1 MNGVSMISPLTID
14 CIFGNVPRYP
24 KNGEELYASEFKMT
38 LGGGSCVTAYRLNY
52 MNIPVKMGTFLGEGT
67 LSELARYL
75 CKELSFP
82 QIHNLY
88 VGNRDPVVFS
98 SVFSSTEDRGILSYN
113 LGIDEDLLSDDEIY
127 NFLKDSKI
135 CIAPKRPE
143 VLKTLSDEGTKIVY
157 DVHLEEG
164 QTVETISSIL
174 KYVDFFTPN
183 AKEAMILTKTKTAEE
198 ALLVLCDYTN
208 QPIVKIG
215 KNGCLTK
222 IGKDIR
228 YFISPNV
235 DCVDTTGAG
244 DNFLAGLVFGLY
256 KEKTLEE
263 SIKLANIAGAYSTE
277 AFGCYD
283 YYYDLNDIE
292 I

>member
-14 CIFGNVPRYP
+14 CIFGNVRRYP

-38 LGGGSCVTAYRLNY
+38 LGGGSCVTAYRLNC

-67 LSELARYL
+67 LSDLARYL